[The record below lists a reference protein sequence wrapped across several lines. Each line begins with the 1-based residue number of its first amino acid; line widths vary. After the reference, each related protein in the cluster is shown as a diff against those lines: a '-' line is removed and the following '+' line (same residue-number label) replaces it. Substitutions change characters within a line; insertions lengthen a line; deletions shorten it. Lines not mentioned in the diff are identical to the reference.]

1 VTPAIDPHRDVPTG
15 VRYLFR
21 GCLIAGAVLPL
32 LPPLFGRLP
41 NDLLSASALLLIAAG
56 CLYHRIAR
64 GPRSEWTGFGAPVA
78 AGLPG
83 ALMLSITLLP
93 GGLMLLFPPLLW
105 VTDVW
110 SGHPA
115 GTGMLPSWMR
125 YPFEVAFESHQS
137 IAIAIAAAAA
147 GVLGYAVLRTRAAVV
162 EGVGLILPAALPFA
176 LAANGAIWP
185 AIPVS
190 LLAIGAVLVVAA
202 GIANLGSWRRT
213 IAATQGF
220 AYLASGTAACLPM
233 RETTIIALG
242 LITLIAVYIG
252 WYGRRDVR
260 VPAWIFAV
268 MFAGL
273 TGGAGSV
280 AVGLSRHQAAFAVLA
295 AAVAALVL
303 AAAVRASRRRE
314 ASAIEAT
321 AHVVMIAAVILTLG
335 SLRAAIVLCTLWTVA
350 VGARI
355 LWPATST
362 SDRRFL
368 ASYAAVWLTLTW
380 WLLIGPPYPYTE
392 AYTLPLAGVALL
404 GGWAARRRW
413 RIKARNAYT
422 PAVALAVLPTLKFA
436 WDDGDRWR
444 YLILGAL
451 IVAGVAVLWLRRRH
465 ARVAVGG

>member
-1 VTPAIDPHRDVPTG
+1 MTPDIDPRRAVPTG
-15 VRYLFR
+15 VRYIFR
-21 GCLIAGAVLPL
+21 GSLIAGAVLPL
-32 LPPLFGRLP
+32 LPPLVGRLP

-64 GPRSEWTGFGAPVA
+64 GPRSEWTGFGAPIA
-78 AGLPG
+78 AALPG
-83 ALMLSITLLP
+83 TLMLSITLLP
-93 GGLMLLFPPLLW
+93 GALMLLFPPLLW

-147 GVLGYAVLRTRAAVV
+147 GVLGYAVLRTRAAAID
-162 EGVGLILPAALPFA
+162 GVGLILPAAVPFA
-176 LAANGAIWP
+176 LAANGTSWP

-190 LLAIGAVLVVAA
+190 LLAIGTVLLGAA

-233 RETTIIALG
+233 RETTLIALG
-242 LITLIAVYIG
+242 LVTLVAVYIG
-252 WYGRRDVR
+252 WYGRRETR

-268 MFAGL
+268 MFAAL
-273 TGGAGSV
+273 TGAAAALAAGQ
-280 AVGLSRHQAAFAVLA
+280 SRHLAAFAVLA
-295 AAVAALVL
+295 AAVTNLML
-303 AAAVRASRRRE
+303 AAAVRKSRRRE

-321 AHVVMIAAVILTLG
+321 AHVVMFGAVILTVG
-335 SLRAAIVLCTLWTVA
+335 SLRAAILLCTLWSVA
-350 VGARI
+350 VAGRI

-368 ASYAAVWLTLTW
+368 ATYAAVWLTLTW

-404 GGWAARRRW
+404 GGWAACRRW
-413 RIKARNAYT
+413 RVKPRNAYA
-422 PAVALAVLPTLKFA
+422 PAAALAVLPTLKFA
-436 WDDGDRWR
+436 WDYGDRWR
-444 YLILGAL
+444 YLILGVV
-451 IVAGVAVLWLRRRH
+451 IVAGVTVLWLRRRH
-465 ARVAVGG
+465 TRIAVGG